1 MLSDKKKLTRPL
13 PSTRTTLD
21 QAKCLNDL
29 PTVMAQYDYLKDNI
43 APGEK
48 ISALK
53 QCQKAFG
60 PKFRPHLSQDEEPF
74 EVLNLL
80 ERL

>member
-1 MLSDKKKLTRPL
+1 
-13 PSTRTTLD
+13 
-21 QAKCLNDL
+21 
-29 PTVMAQYDYLKDNI
+29 MAQYDYLKDNI

-80 ERL
+80 ERLTRHE

>member
-1 MLSDKKKLTRPL
+1 
-13 PSTRTTLD
+13 
-21 QAKCLNDL
+21 
-29 PTVMAQYDYLKDNI
+29 MAQYDYLKDNI

-60 PKFRPHLSQDEEPF
+60 RKFRPHLSQDEEPF
-74 EVLNLL
+74 EVLTLDLSLKDSNST
-80 ERL
+80 